1 MLPEL
6 SLWKC
11 QRWNQPIQWCTNSS
25 ECFPSRRRLPNVTGA
40 IVIALKTRKPQTAPQ
55 ALMGMSQDI
64 RPYIIPCY
72 TSNSFSSNLFT
83 HKKQMTQIKA
93 SEDPE
98 KGGRKKKIKTKKKNQ
113 TVDWRDGEMINFL
126 GLCSYPD
133 TLSLLYNHNSSHR
146 HIGRVICVRISRQ
159 IRWCWNTASNHTRLP
174 QHQIVS
180 PFYLWITW
188 SVNYV
193 SEHTDLQMIWWPLC
207 WKDIMIIPKC
217 YLWFYKH
224 IQIFPCHDCPYDVT
238 KNNLPVS

>member
-72 TSNSFSSNLFT
+72 TSNSFSSYLFT
-83 HKKQMTQIKA
+83 HKKQMTQIKS

-98 KGGRKKKIKTKKKNQ
+98 KGGRKKKNKDEKKKSDCRLKRRGN
-113 TVDWRDGEMINFL
+113 DWLL
-126 GLCSYPD
+126 GLMF
-133 TLSLLYNHNSSHR
+133 LSR
-146 HIGRVICVRISRQ
+146 HIVPAVQSQFISQ
-159 IRWCWNTASNHTRLP
+159 TYW
-174 QHQIVS
+174 
-180 PFYLWITW
+180 
-188 SVNYV
+188 
-193 SEHTDLQMIWWPLC
+193 
-207 WKDIMIIPKC
+207 
-217 YLWFYKH
+217 
-224 IQIFPCHDCPYDVT
+224 
-238 KNNLPVS
+238 

>member
-11 QRWNQPIQWCTNSS
+11 QRWNQLIQWCTNSS

-83 HKKQMTQIKA
+83 HKKQMTQIKS

-98 KGGRKKKIKTKKKNQ
+98 KGGRKKKNKDEKKKSDCRLKRRGN
-113 TVDWRDGEMINFL
+113 DWLL
-126 GLCSYPD
+126 GLMF
-133 TLSLLYNHNSSHR
+133 LSR
-146 HIGRVICVRISRQ
+146 HIVPAVQSQFISQ
-159 IRWCWNTASNHTRLP
+159 TYW
-174 QHQIVS
+174 
-180 PFYLWITW
+180 
-188 SVNYV
+188 
-193 SEHTDLQMIWWPLC
+193 
-207 WKDIMIIPKC
+207 
-217 YLWFYKH
+217 
-224 IQIFPCHDCPYDVT
+224 
-238 KNNLPVS
+238 

>member
-11 QRWNQPIQWCTNSS
+11 QRWNQPIQWCTNSL

-98 KGGRKKKIKTKKKNQ
+98 KGGRKKKNKDEKKKSDCRLKRRGN
-113 TVDWRDGEMINFL
+113 DWLL
-126 GLCSYPD
+126 GLMF
-133 TLSLLYNHNSSHR
+133 LSR
-146 HIGRVICVRISRQ
+146 HIVPAVQSQFISQ
-159 IRWCWNTASNHTRLP
+159 TYW
-174 QHQIVS
+174 
-180 PFYLWITW
+180 
-188 SVNYV
+188 
-193 SEHTDLQMIWWPLC
+193 
-207 WKDIMIIPKC
+207 
-217 YLWFYKH
+217 
-224 IQIFPCHDCPYDVT
+224 
-238 KNNLPVS
+238 

>member
-93 SEDPE
+93 REDPE
-98 KGGRKKKIKTKKKNQ
+98 KGGRKKKNKDEKKKSDCRLKRRGN
-113 TVDWRDGEMINFL
+113 DWLL
-126 GLCSYPD
+126 GLMF
-133 TLSLLYNHNSSHR
+133 LSR
-146 HIGRVICVRISRQ
+146 HIVPAVQSQFISQ
-159 IRWCWNTASNHTRLP
+159 TYW
-174 QHQIVS
+174 
-180 PFYLWITW
+180 
-188 SVNYV
+188 
-193 SEHTDLQMIWWPLC
+193 
-207 WKDIMIIPKC
+207 
-217 YLWFYKH
+217 
-224 IQIFPCHDCPYDVT
+224 
-238 KNNLPVS
+238 

>member
-83 HKKQMTQIKA
+83 HKKQVTQIKA

-98 KGGRKKKIKTKKKNQ
+98 KGGRKKKNKDEKKKSDCRLKRRGN
-113 TVDWRDGEMINFL
+113 DWLL
-126 GLCSYPD
+126 GLMF
-133 TLSLLYNHNSSHR
+133 LSR
-146 HIGRVICVRISRQ
+146 HIVPAVQSQFISQ
-159 IRWCWNTASNHTRLP
+159 TYW
-174 QHQIVS
+174 
-180 PFYLWITW
+180 
-188 SVNYV
+188 
-193 SEHTDLQMIWWPLC
+193 
-207 WKDIMIIPKC
+207 
-217 YLWFYKH
+217 
-224 IQIFPCHDCPYDVT
+224 
-238 KNNLPVS
+238 

>member
-98 KGGRKKKIKTKKKNQ
+98 KGGRKKKNKDEKKKSDCWLKRRGN
-113 TVDWRDGEMINFL
+113 DWLL
-126 GLCSYPD
+126 GLMF
-133 TLSLLYNHNSSHR
+133 LSR
-146 HIGRVICVRISRQ
+146 HIVPAVQSQFISQ
-159 IRWCWNTASNHTRLP
+159 TYW
-174 QHQIVS
+174 
-180 PFYLWITW
+180 
-188 SVNYV
+188 
-193 SEHTDLQMIWWPLC
+193 
-207 WKDIMIIPKC
+207 
-217 YLWFYKH
+217 
-224 IQIFPCHDCPYDVT
+224 
-238 KNNLPVS
+238 

>member
-11 QRWNQPIQWCTNSS
+11 QRWNQLIQWCTNSS

-98 KGGRKKKIKTKKKNQ
+98 KGGRKKKIKTKKKKSDCRLKRRGN
-113 TVDWRDGEMINFL
+113 DWLL
-126 GLCSYPD
+126 GLMF
-133 TLSLLYNHNSSHR
+133 LSR
-146 HIGRVICVRISRQ
+146 HIVPAVQSQFISQ
-159 IRWCWNTASNHTRLP
+159 TYW
-174 QHQIVS
+174 
-180 PFYLWITW
+180 
-188 SVNYV
+188 
-193 SEHTDLQMIWWPLC
+193 
-207 WKDIMIIPKC
+207 
-217 YLWFYKH
+217 
-224 IQIFPCHDCPYDVT
+224 
-238 KNNLPVS
+238 

>member
-98 KGGRKKKIKTKKKNQ
+98 KGGRKKKKIKTKKKISDCRLKRQGN
-113 TVDWRDGEMINFL
+113 DWLL
-126 GLCSYPD
+126 GLMF
-133 TLSLLYNHNSSHR
+133 LSR
-146 HIGRVICVRISRQ
+146 HIVPAVQSQFISQ
-159 IRWCWNTASNHTRLP
+159 TYW
-174 QHQIVS
+174 
-180 PFYLWITW
+180 
-188 SVNYV
+188 
-193 SEHTDLQMIWWPLC
+193 
-207 WKDIMIIPKC
+207 
-217 YLWFYKH
+217 
-224 IQIFPCHDCPYDVT
+224 
-238 KNNLPVS
+238 

>member
-40 IVIALKTRKPQTAPQ
+40 IVIALKTRKPQTAPR

-98 KGGRKKKIKTKKKNQ
+98 KGGRKKKNKDEKKKSDCRLKRRGN
-113 TVDWRDGEMINFL
+113 DWLL
-126 GLCSYPD
+126 GLMF
-133 TLSLLYNHNSSHR
+133 LSR
-146 HIGRVICVRISRQ
+146 HIVPAVQSQFISQ
-159 IRWCWNTASNHTRLP
+159 TYW
-174 QHQIVS
+174 
-180 PFYLWITW
+180 
-188 SVNYV
+188 
-193 SEHTDLQMIWWPLC
+193 
-207 WKDIMIIPKC
+207 
-217 YLWFYKH
+217 
-224 IQIFPCHDCPYDVT
+224 
-238 KNNLPVS
+238 

>member
-64 RPYIIPCY
+64 RPYIIPWY

-98 KGGRKKKIKTKKKNQ
+98 KGGRKKKNKDEKKKSDCRLKRRGN
-113 TVDWRDGEMINFL
+113 DWLL
-126 GLCSYPD
+126 GLMF
-133 TLSLLYNHNSSHR
+133 LSR
-146 HIGRVICVRISRQ
+146 HIVPAVQSQFISQ
-159 IRWCWNTASNHTRLP
+159 TYW
-174 QHQIVS
+174 
-180 PFYLWITW
+180 
-188 SVNYV
+188 
-193 SEHTDLQMIWWPLC
+193 
-207 WKDIMIIPKC
+207 
-217 YLWFYKH
+217 
-224 IQIFPCHDCPYDVT
+224 
-238 KNNLPVS
+238 

>member
-40 IVIALKTRKPQTAPQ
+40 IVIAIKTRKPQTAPQ

-93 SEDPE
+93 SEDPK
-98 KGGRKKKIKTKKKNQ
+98 KGGRKKKKIKTKKKKSDCRLKRRGN
-113 TVDWRDGEMINFL
+113 DWLL
-126 GLCSYPD
+126 GLMF
-133 TLSLLYNHNSSHR
+133 LSR
-146 HIGRVICVRISRQ
+146 HIVPAVQSQFISQ
-159 IRWCWNTASNHTRLP
+159 TYW
-174 QHQIVS
+174 
-180 PFYLWITW
+180 
-188 SVNYV
+188 
-193 SEHTDLQMIWWPLC
+193 
-207 WKDIMIIPKC
+207 
-217 YLWFYKH
+217 
-224 IQIFPCHDCPYDVT
+224 
-238 KNNLPVS
+238 

>member
-72 TSNSFSSNLFT
+72 ASNSFSSNLFT

-93 SEDPE
+93 SEDQE
-98 KGGRKKKIKTKKKNQ
+98 KGGRKKKKIKTKKKKSDCRLKRRGN
-113 TVDWRDGEMINFL
+113 DWLL
-126 GLCSYPD
+126 GLMF
-133 TLSLLYNHNSSHR
+133 LSR
-146 HIGRVICVRISRQ
+146 HIVPAVQSQFISQ
-159 IRWCWNTASNHTRLP
+159 TYW
-174 QHQIVS
+174 
-180 PFYLWITW
+180 
-188 SVNYV
+188 
-193 SEHTDLQMIWWPLC
+193 
-207 WKDIMIIPKC
+207 
-217 YLWFYKH
+217 
-224 IQIFPCHDCPYDVT
+224 
-238 KNNLPVS
+238 

>member
-11 QRWNQPIQWCTNSS
+11 QRWNQLIQWCTNSS

-83 HKKQMTQIKA
+83 HKTQMTQIKA

-98 KGGRKKKIKTKKKNQ
+98 KGGRKKKNEDEKKKSDCRLKRRGN
-113 TVDWRDGEMINFL
+113 DWLL
-126 GLCSYPD
+126 GLMF
-133 TLSLLYNHNSSHR
+133 LSR
-146 HIGRVICVRISRQ
+146 HIVPAVQSQFISQ
-159 IRWCWNTASNHTRLP
+159 TYW
-174 QHQIVS
+174 
-180 PFYLWITW
+180 
-188 SVNYV
+188 
-193 SEHTDLQMIWWPLC
+193 
-207 WKDIMIIPKC
+207 
-217 YLWFYKH
+217 
-224 IQIFPCHDCPYDVT
+224 
-238 KNNLPVS
+238 

>member
-11 QRWNQPIQWCTNSS
+11 QRWNQAIQWCTNSS

-98 KGGRKKKIKTKKKNQ
+98 KGGRKKKNKDEKKKSDCRLKRRGN
-113 TVDWRDGEMINFL
+113 DWLL
-126 GLCSYPD
+126 GLMF
-133 TLSLLYNHNSSHR
+133 LSR
-146 HIGRVICVRISRQ
+146 HIVPAVQSQFISKTY
-159 IRWCWNTASNHTRLP
+159 W
-174 QHQIVS
+174 
-180 PFYLWITW
+180 
-188 SVNYV
+188 
-193 SEHTDLQMIWWPLC
+193 
-207 WKDIMIIPKC
+207 
-217 YLWFYKH
+217 
-224 IQIFPCHDCPYDVT
+224 
-238 KNNLPVS
+238 

>member
-11 QRWNQPIQWCTNSS
+11 QRWNQLIQWCTNSS

-98 KGGRKKKIKTKKKNQ
+98 KGGRKKKNKDEKKKSDCRLKRRGN
-113 TVDWRDGEMINFL
+113 DWLL
-126 GLCSYPD
+126 GLMF
-133 TLSLLYNHNSSHR
+133 LSR
-146 HIGRVICVRISRQ
+146 HIVPAVQSQFISQ
-159 IRWCWNTASNHTRLP
+159 TYW
-174 QHQIVS
+174 
-180 PFYLWITW
+180 
-188 SVNYV
+188 
-193 SEHTDLQMIWWPLC
+193 
-207 WKDIMIIPKC
+207 
-217 YLWFYKH
+217 
-224 IQIFPCHDCPYDVT
+224 
-238 KNNLPVS
+238 

>member
-93 SEDPE
+93 SEDQE
-98 KGGRKKKIKTKKKNQ
+98 KGGRKKKKIKTKKKKSDCRLKRRGN
-113 TVDWRDGEMINFL
+113 DWLL
-126 GLCSYPD
+126 GLMF
-133 TLSLLYNHNSSHR
+133 LSR
-146 HIGRVICVRISRQ
+146 HIVPAVQSQFISQ
-159 IRWCWNTASNHTRLP
+159 TYW
-174 QHQIVS
+174 
-180 PFYLWITW
+180 
-188 SVNYV
+188 
-193 SEHTDLQMIWWPLC
+193 
-207 WKDIMIIPKC
+207 
-217 YLWFYKH
+217 
-224 IQIFPCHDCPYDVT
+224 
-238 KNNLPVS
+238 

>member
-98 KGGRKKKIKTKKKNQ
+98 KGGRKKKNKDEKKKSDCRLKRRGN
-113 TVDWRDGEMINFL
+113 DWLL
-126 GLCSYPD
+126 GLMF
-133 TLSLLYNHNSSHR
+133 LSR
-146 HIGRVICVRISRQ
+146 HIVPAVQSQFISHDILVGWFVLEYQDRLGDAELQ
-159 IRWCWNTASNHTRLP
+159 QAITQGYHNT
-174 QHQIVS
+174 
-180 PFYLWITW
+180 
-188 SVNYV
+188 
-193 SEHTDLQMIWWPLC
+193 
-207 WKDIMIIPKC
+207 K
-217 YLWFYKH
+217 
-224 IQIFPCHDCPYDVT
+224 
-238 KNNLPVS
+238 

>member
-98 KGGRKKKIKTKKKNQ
+98 KGGRKKKIKTKKKKSDCRLKRRWN
-113 TVDWRDGEMINFL
+113 DWLL
-126 GLCSYPD
+126 GLMF
-133 TLSLLYNHNSSHR
+133 LSR
-146 HIGRVICVRISRQ
+146 HIVPAVQSQFISQ
-159 IRWCWNTASNHTRLP
+159 TYW
-174 QHQIVS
+174 
-180 PFYLWITW
+180 
-188 SVNYV
+188 
-193 SEHTDLQMIWWPLC
+193 
-207 WKDIMIIPKC
+207 
-217 YLWFYKH
+217 
-224 IQIFPCHDCPYDVT
+224 
-238 KNNLPVS
+238 

>member
-83 HKKQMTQIKA
+83 HKKQMTQIKS

-98 KGGRKKKIKTKKKNQ
+98 KGGRKKKNKDEKKKSDCWLKRRGN
-113 TVDWRDGEMINFL
+113 DWLL
-126 GLCSYPD
+126 GLMF
-133 TLSLLYNHNSSHR
+133 LSR
-146 HIGRVICVRISRQ
+146 HIVPAVQSQFISQ
-159 IRWCWNTASNHTRLP
+159 TYW
-174 QHQIVS
+174 
-180 PFYLWITW
+180 
-188 SVNYV
+188 
-193 SEHTDLQMIWWPLC
+193 
-207 WKDIMIIPKC
+207 
-217 YLWFYKH
+217 
-224 IQIFPCHDCPYDVT
+224 
-238 KNNLPVS
+238 

>member
-25 ECFPSRRRLPNVTGA
+25 ECVPSRRRLPNVTGA

-98 KGGRKKKIKTKKKNQ
+98 KGGRKKKNKDEKKKSDCRLKRRGN
-113 TVDWRDGEMINFL
+113 DWLL
-126 GLCSYPD
+126 GLMF
-133 TLSLLYNHNSSHR
+133 LSR
-146 HIGRVICVRISRQ
+146 HIVPAVQSQFISQ
-159 IRWCWNTASNHTRLP
+159 TYW
-174 QHQIVS
+174 
-180 PFYLWITW
+180 
-188 SVNYV
+188 
-193 SEHTDLQMIWWPLC
+193 
-207 WKDIMIIPKC
+207 
-217 YLWFYKH
+217 
-224 IQIFPCHDCPYDVT
+224 
-238 KNNLPVS
+238 

>member
-40 IVIALKTRKPQTAPQ
+40 IVIALKTRKPHTAPQ

-98 KGGRKKKIKTKKKNQ
+98 KGGRKKKNKDEKKKSDCRLKRRGN
-113 TVDWRDGEMINFL
+113 DWLL
-126 GLCSYPD
+126 GLMF
-133 TLSLLYNHNSSHR
+133 LSR
-146 HIGRVICVRISRQ
+146 HIVPAVQSQFISQ
-159 IRWCWNTASNHTRLP
+159 TYW
-174 QHQIVS
+174 
-180 PFYLWITW
+180 
-188 SVNYV
+188 
-193 SEHTDLQMIWWPLC
+193 
-207 WKDIMIIPKC
+207 
-217 YLWFYKH
+217 
-224 IQIFPCHDCPYDVT
+224 
-238 KNNLPVS
+238 